1 VLEQSIRSALH
12 RQFASTSRPKH
23 HVFEARSPTA
33 KFKHLNA
40 VANEPA
46 VKKGISLLNFAGF
59 GLATLCLLL
68 PHAARSQAANASQ
81 AVDSPAA
88 AQAGQEQP
96 PAPAPE
102 ATDGRKKKEKRIK
115 QPPPQRDII
124 WEGLVSYGNY
134 NIFAIEDMTKLYT
147 SGIEYDRNSWGRFIG
162 ARMDYVAEFL
172 PFVLLV
178 EPLKSD
184 YYGNPRSPYRKL
196 VPGIGFSPIGLNMMW
211 RSDKKIK
218 PYIQAKGG
226 AVAFTQKV
234 LSTAASYEDFSL
246 QSGFGV
252 QTPLTP
258 RLDLRLGLWGDFHF
272 SNAYITP
279 SNPGTDVMNA
289 NWGLVYH
296 LGQKKE

>member
-1 VLEQSIRSALH
+1 MLEQSIRRAVH
-12 RQFASTSRPKH
+12 RQFRPTIAHRHRFGFELRNSGKKFMELTAIHNGPASKNRIPLLI
-23 HVFEARSPTA
+23 F
-33 KFKHLNA
+33 
-40 VANEPA
+40 VA
-46 VKKGISLLNFAGF
+46 F
-59 GLATLCLLL
+59 CLLL
-68 PHAARSQAANASQ
+68 PQAARSQEAGTSQ

-88 AQAGQEQP
+88 AQTPGP
-96 PAPAPE
+96 PAAPAPE
-102 ATDGRKKKEKRIK
+102 VIDGRKKKAKRIK

-124 WEGLVSYGNY
+124 WDGLVSYGNY

-147 SGIEYDRNSWGRFIG
+147 SGVEYDRNSWGRFIG

-184 YYGNPRSPYRKL
+184 YWGNPRSPYRKL

-226 AVAFTQKV
+226 AVIFTQKV

-296 LGQKKE
+296 LGQRSE